1 MLDTNVLSELV
12 RPRPSTA
19 VVDWVDGQDAD
30 QLVITS
36 LTAAE
41 IRAGVALLEK
51 GRRQRDIERQIE
63 KLLGDTFGGR
73 VLPFDVEAT
82 PAYAWLVAVRR
93 RSGRPIGAFDAQIA
107 AICLRHAAPLA
118 TRNTDD
124 FEGIGLPLI
133 NPWDQPG
140 A

>member
-12 RPRPSTA
+12 RPRPASA

-41 IRAGVALLEK
+41 IRAGVALLEP
-51 GRRQRDIERQIE
+51 GRRQRDVERRME
-63 KLLGDTFGGR
+63 ALLGGTFGRR

-82 PAYAWLVAVRR
+82 PAYARLVAVRR
-93 RSGRPIGAFDAQIA
+93 RAGRPIAAFDAQIA
-107 AICLRHAAPLA
+107 AICLRHDAPLA

-124 FEGIGLPLI
+124 FADIGLPLI
-133 NPWDQPG
+133 NPWDS
-140 A
+140 